1 MNNQLKLWAC
11 ASCALPVVAW
21 HAGGGPNDIEEHMK
35 NTDEPILRLADAAL
49 RIRLTQLRQSDD
61 DTAVAVATGFT
72 LFLRQFE
79 RREGAA

>member
-1 MNNQLKLWAC
+1 MNNEFRRWAC
-11 ASCALPVVAW
+11 ATCALLVVTR
-21 HAGGGPNDIEEHMK
+21 HAGGGPNDIEEHRK

>member
-1 MNNQLKLWAC
+1 MNNQSKLWAC

-21 HAGGGPNDIEEHMK
+21 HAGGGPNDTEEHRK

-49 RIRLTQLRQSDD
+49 RIRFAQLRQSDD

-72 LFLRQFE
+72 PFLRRFDW
-79 RREGAA
+79 REGAA